1 MTRVAIWLQIG
12 YHTLSRGIDNAV
24 DYATTPQA
32 SHLTGLSIHKLREWT
47 SRRALIPADVPPKSK
62 GSPARYTWQTILILR
77 LAVTLRDRFHLE
89 LQAHKTL
96 FESLKT
102 GLRHTSLSGL
112 SGKTLALYGEDRWN
126 LIEGTR
132 RDQLAD
138 EMVLIRL
145 NPHLRVLAASF
156 AFPNTFATPS
166 QIELFP
172 VQAAIAD
179 RADHARLPRREPV
192 PGAATADRRVL
203 A

>member
-1 MTRVAIWLQIG
+1 
-12 YHTLSRGIDNAV
+12 V

-62 GSPARYTWQTILILR
+62 GSPARFTWQTILILR

-96 FESLKT
+96 FDSLKSS
-102 GLRHTSLSGL
+102 LRHTSLSGL
-112 SGKTLALYGEDRWN
+112 SDKTLALYGEDRWS
-126 LIEGTR
+126 LIEDTQHGH
-132 RDQLAD
+132 LAD
-138 EMVLIRL
+138 EIVLIRL
-145 NPHLRVLAASF
+145 NPHLKVLASSS
-156 AFPNTFATPS
+156 AFPNTFTTPS

-172 VQAAIAD
+172 FQAVIAD
-179 RADHARLPRREPV
+179 RADHGRLPLRQPV